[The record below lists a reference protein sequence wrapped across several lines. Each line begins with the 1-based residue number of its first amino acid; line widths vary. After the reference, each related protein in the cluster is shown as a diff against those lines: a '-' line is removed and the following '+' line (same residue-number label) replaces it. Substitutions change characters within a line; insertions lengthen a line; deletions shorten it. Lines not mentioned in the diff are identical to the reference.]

1 MVEVIAATPVD
12 RAGARTWPPDWSGS
26 RSGRPRW
33 SPIFIAVE
41 ALLSAN
47 VISFTEPLNIVGTIT
62 LPLLG
67 GIFPMLLLV
76 VSRRRGERIPGRVIG
91 ALGWRVT
98 AVLIGALYLA
108 SLVAFGLWIWHE
120 PLERLAALATAGA
133 MVGLAVVTWRRGA
146 FAPRTVVEYRVEA
159 GPPAYGVLSLLS
171 GGRPFSA
178 EIGLGETTGDRTV
191 TAAETVINSPNRL
204 RTITIALP
212 ARAARELE
220 LWIHA
225 ISPDGSSTPASSAV
239 ELAADGQVQALRIDG
254 RTDAPLIVAGSGGA
268 ILVTISPANVLAQ
281 S

>member
-1 MVEVIAATPVD
+1 
-12 RAGARTWPPDWSGS
+12 
-26 RSGRPRW
+26 
-33 SPIFIAVE
+33 
-41 ALLSAN
+41 
-47 VISFTEPLNIVGTIT
+47 VGTIT

-67 GIFPMLLLV
+67 GLFPMLLLV
-76 VSRRRGERIPGRVIG
+76 ASRQRGERLPGRVIG

-108 SLVAFGLWIWHE
+108 SLIAFGLWIWHE

-133 MVGLAVVTWRRGA
+133 MIALALVTWRRGA

-171 GGRPFSA
+171 GGRPLSA
-178 EIGLGETTGDRTV
+178 EIGLGETTGDRSL
-191 TAAETVINSPNRL
+191 TAAEAIINAPNRL

-225 ISPDGSSTPASSAV
+225 ISPDGTSTPAASAL
-239 ELAADGQVQALRIDG
+239 ELASDGQVQALSVDG
-254 RTDAPLIVAGSGGA
+254 RTDAPLVVPGTGEAV
-268 ILVTISPANVLAQ
+268 LLTISPSSVPAQ